1 LQQQTITIKWL
12 QNRVKMD
19 LHQQTLPKYNLV
31 SKRKKI
37 ATTNDN
43 NKMATKHGK
52 NGSAPVDIYQN
63 RHFQLGI

>member
-1 LQQQTITIKWL
+1 MSLNITW
-12 QNRVKMD
+12 
-19 LHQQTLPKYNLV
+19 